1 MREPKRWK
9 DPSGGADAET
19 RAFLQNVPGGTP
31 SHAEMDRMWT
41 GIATQLEFVAKPI
54 QSPPAGPAA
63 STAGKAT
70 MAVVLVATIGA
81 VVGVRAIHSRARHEP
96 VPEALAAKPAFR
108 ATATVRARAFMHTY
122 PSSPYRARIRALVFE
137 SE

>member
-1 MREPKRWK
+1 
-9 DPSGGADAET
+9 
-19 RAFLQNVPGGTP
+19 V
-31 SHAEMDRMWT
+31 DRYRD
-41 GIATQLEFVAKPI
+41 
-54 QSPPAGPAA
+54 PAGIRGQTHPE
-63 STAGKAT
+63 STSRLSCLYGRRWRAAGKAT

-108 ATATVRARAFMHTY
+108 ATATVHARAFMHTY

>member
-1 MREPKRWK
+1 
-9 DPSGGADAET
+9 
-19 RAFLQNVPGGTP
+19 
-31 SHAEMDRMWT
+31 MDRMWT
-41 GIATQLEFVAKPI
+41 GIATQLEFVATPI
-54 QSPPAGPAA
+54 QSLPAGSVA
-63 STAGKAT
+63 STAGAGALAGKAT
-70 MAVVLVATIGA
+70 VAVVLVATIGA

-108 ATATVRARAFMHTY
+108 ATATVHARAFMHTY